1 MGTSCK
7 CDMHRFTT
15 ATVKSYSRI
24 VKHILGV
31 LLNIALLLY
40 VVPTVTAWL
49 VGWFFLHERGFA
61 WDAALFG
68 AGGYI
73 TALVI
78 WHILVWETRIKIRR
92 RWLLFVVR
100 TIKAAWIPLSFI
112 AVIASSMGELS
123 PTVYAYAVSA
133 IVVSAAYASLRHL
146 FAPRYRI

>member
-1 MGTSCK
+1 M
-7 CDMHRFTT
+7 
-15 ATVKSYSRI
+15 

-49 VGWFFLHERGFA
+49 VGWFFLRERGFP
-61 WDAALFG
+61 WDVALFG

-73 TALVI
+73 AALVV
-78 WHILVWETRIKIRR
+78 WHILVWEARIKIRR

-100 TIKAAWIPLSFI
+100 TFKAAWIPLSFI
-112 AVIASSMGELS
+112 AIIASSVGELS
-123 PTVYAYAVSA
+123 PIVYAYVISA
-133 IVVSAAYASLRHL
+133 ISVSAAYALLRHL